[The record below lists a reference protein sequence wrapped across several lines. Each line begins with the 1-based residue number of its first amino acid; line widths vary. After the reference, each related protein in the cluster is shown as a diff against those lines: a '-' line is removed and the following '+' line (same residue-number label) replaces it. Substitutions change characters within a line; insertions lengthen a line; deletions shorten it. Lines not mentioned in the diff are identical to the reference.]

1 MRKIFSSFKIK
12 VTKAAMISKSYLLA
26 DSIQLT
32 EESTVYAIYMDYD
45 YRWCSK
51 DHSRAGF
58 RA

>member
-1 MRKIFSSFKIK
+1 
-12 VTKAAMISKSYLLA
+12 MISKSYFTTPA

-45 YRWCSK
+45 CHGCLK
-51 DHSRAGF
+51 EHTGAGF